1 MKKIILVSLYSI
13 IVSVLYSI
21 NITENGILF
30 EYDDQNAQS
39 VYLVGSM
46 NNWDASATLMKKDD
60 DGVWRIL
67 LDLEY
72 GLYAYKFFVDGEWK
86 YDQDNPNF
94 EDDGYGGSNS
104 IVKYSEN
111 YKSDKKY
118 LIQSS
123 GVKSNFNPKIFF
135 T

>member
-21 NITENGILF
+21 NVTENGILF

-104 IVKYSEN
+104 IVEYSEN
-111 YKSDKKY
+111 YKSDIKY
-118 LIQSS
+118 
-123 GVKSNFNPKIFF
+123 
-135 T
+135 